1 MTILGRY
8 VIREMLGPF
17 LFGLTA
23 FTILFF
29 SVETLMGV
37 ARMIVESKAGPQI
50 IGEYLL
56 NRLPQ
61 VVVYTCPM
69 AMLLAGLLA
78 FGRLSG
84 ESELTALKAAG
95 VSFTRVAFPGLV
107 FCFTVSLILAW
118 VNDEIVPKT
127 MKRSFDIVM
136 STQKFDPFRTALLT
150 VPRQLANGQEQMVYV
165 HKLNLESQEMKGVFI
180 HYFEHN
186 KRRREVYA
194 DEAKWDGRVWQLKGM
209 RMVEYDEKQDHQY
222 EIETT
227 DAWTPM
233 QPGDSPPSPEALAK
247 REFRPEELS
256 RRELRERLE
265 QLPELARGDDESKRK
280 RRRFEVMYHQKMAL
294 PWTSLVFGLFAIP
307 LGVRPHRSSRSMGLG
322 LSLLFILIYYVLMTV
337 GMVLGETGSLPPE
350 AGAWL
355 PNLVFGCMGFLL
367 LMEASRR

>member
-50 IGEYLL
+50 ITEYLL

-61 VVVYTCPM
+61 VIVYTCPM
-69 AMLLAGLLA
+69 AVLLSGLLA

-84 ESELTALKAAG
+84 ESELTAMKAAG
-95 VSFTRVAFPGLV
+95 VSFLRVAFPGLV
-107 FCFTVSLILAW
+107 FCFLISLILAW
-118 VNDEIVPKT
+118 VNDEVVPRT
-127 MKRSFDIVM
+127 MKRSFDIIM
-136 STQKFDPFRTALLT
+136 STQRADPFRQALLT

-165 HKLNLESQEMKGVFI
+165 HKLNLDSQEMKGVFI

-194 DEAKWDGRVWQLKGM
+194 DEAKWDGQVWRLKHMRV
-209 RMVEYDEKQDHQY
+209 VEYDEQQDHEY
-222 EIETT
+222 EISS
-227 DAWTPM
+227 DQAWTPM
-233 QPGDSPPSPEALAK
+233 NPGESPPSPADLAK

-265 QLPELARGDDESKRK
+265 QLPELARGDEESHRK
-280 RRRFEVMYHQKMAL
+280 RNRFEVMYHQKLAL

-355 PNLVFGCMGFLL
+355 PNLVFGCMGLMLL
-367 LMEASRR
+367 LEASRR